1 MIATL
6 TSVMPEC
13 FQGRILY
20 CNNFL
25 KIQTHY
31 CYFLKKRKQR
41 KQSSNQAYHD
51 CRMQSI
57 FHYRDAKKISFYY
70 FGDTKLCA
78 KQKNTHEFHIH
89 CWDHVCKVNEW
100 YLVDCFHHEFRFS
113 AQIMV
118 CDYCITECNKFSTC
132 NRLLMALWATFF
144 TIENI

>member
-1 MIATL
+1 MNNKACKTNIMIATL

-25 KIQTHY
+25 KIQTHH

-78 KQKNTHEFHIH
+78 KHKKTHMNSI
-89 CWDHVCKVNEW
+89 
-100 YLVDCFHHEFRFS
+100 
-113 AQIMV
+113 
-118 CDYCITECNKFSTC
+118 
-132 NRLLMALWATFF
+132 
-144 TIENI
+144 

>member
-1 MIATL
+1 MNNKACKTNIMIATL

-57 FHYRDAKKISFYY
+57 FHYREAKKISFYY

-78 KQKNTHEFHIH
+78 KHKKTHMNSIYI
-89 CWDHVCKVNEW
+89 VG
-100 YLVDCFHHEFRFS
+100 
-113 AQIMV
+113 IMFV
-118 CDYCITECNKFSTC
+118 
-132 NRLLMALWATFF
+132 R
-144 TIENI
+144 